1 MKGNILVHKL
11 VTCLKSG
18 CGFLVLSCLILSF
31 NIRALVDCLQ
41 FGSRSLAYVSLYF

>member
-18 CGFLVLSCLILSF
+18 CALLVLSYLILSF
-31 NIRALVDCLQ
+31 NIKAPADCLQ
-41 FGSRSLAYVSLYF
+41 FGSCSLA